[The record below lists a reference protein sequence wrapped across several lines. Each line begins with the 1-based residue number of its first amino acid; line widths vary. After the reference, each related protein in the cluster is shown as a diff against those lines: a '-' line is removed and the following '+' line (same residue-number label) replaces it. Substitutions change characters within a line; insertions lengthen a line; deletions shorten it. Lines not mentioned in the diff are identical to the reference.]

1 LNRYYRNGIIL
12 KYDMGR
18 LRTYCNNMGF
28 CNEIPC
34 FIAGRML
41 FVKGG
46 EASYWQLQRQR

>member
-18 LRTYCNNMGF
+18 LRTYSNVF
-28 CNEIPC
+28 FYNEIPC

-41 FVKGG
+41 FVKGC
-46 EASYWQLQRQR
+46 EASYWQLQRQI